1 VLFAPST
8 RGALLS
14 TRRQSK
20 LREKKNNR
28 VAFTQGLFDTCMTSA
43 HKKARAM
50 TLYTLIENYK
60 IGGSLARKLVREL
73 LKSGSIKCVSSAVI
87 MRNYLIPPIVYYY
100 YYLCKRVTPRS
111 VLFAPSDG
119 LFGQ

>member
-1 VLFAPST
+1 MPPKIQKSKAQK
-8 RGALLS
+8 LLAAQS
-14 TRRQSK
+14 ASKGNKNKKKWAKSK

-73 LKSGSIKCVSSAVI
+73 LKSGSIKCVSSAGN
-87 MRNYLIPPIVYYY
+87 MSVYTSA
-100 YYLCKRVTPRS
+100 KVEAS
-111 VLFAPSDG
+111 E
-119 LFGQ
+119 